1 MVRAYEEG
9 QPFGAGAG
17 VAVDVFVSAAVR
29 EDGLGAAEQVLR
41 GKALTSPR
49 IADALRG
56 DDLSARCG
64 Q

>member
-17 VAVDVFVSAAVR
+17 VAVDLFVSAAAR

-41 GKALTSPR
+41 GEALTSPHPASLTR
-49 IADALRG
+49 SVG
-56 DDLSARCG
+56 MT
-64 Q
+64 